1 MNKNASEI
9 GRFISK
15 AICVALALV
24 LGASLFAAGA
34 IADSRCGKKCCAQSS
49 PMDMHH
55 SKGKLKPASPGF
67 CNGDPMV
74 PCDLKTGQSSELP
87 GFILSSA
94 GGGQPNTVGSTGIAA
109 GALTDKYDIRGND
122 YFQFV
127 PENSPSAPI
136 YLQNASILI

>member
-1 MNKNASEI
+1 MNKNASGI
-9 GRFISK
+9 GRFLSK

-49 PMDMHH
+49 PMDRHH
-55 SKGKLKPASPGF
+55 SKGKLKPSSPGF

-74 PCDLKTGQSSELP
+74 PCDLKTGQSSELSE
-87 GFILSSA
+87 FILSST
-94 GGGQPNTVGSTGIAA
+94 GGGQPNTVGPA
-109 GALTDKYDIRGND
+109 GPHTDSLTDRHDFRGNGH
-122 YFQFV
+122 YQFV

>member
-1 MNKNASEI
+1 MNKNTSGI
-9 GRFISK
+9 GRFIPK

-24 LGASLFAAGA
+24 LGVSLVSAGA
-34 IADSRCGKKCCAQSS
+34 FAESRCGKKCCAQSS
-49 PMDMHH
+49 PMDRHH
-55 SKGKLKPASPGF
+55 STGKLKPSSTGF

-74 PCDLKTGQSSELP
+74 PCDLQTGRSSELP
-87 GFILSSA
+87 EFILSSA
-94 GGGQPNTVGSTGIAA
+94 GGGQPKTVGSTGIAA